1 MNLQNKLKTINDI
14 TQFLQM
20 AKLEFK
26 EVNYEGTWINGKV
39 LQQN

>member
-1 MNLQNKLKTINDI
+1 MNLQNKLKTNNDF

-20 AKLEFK
+20 AKLEFE
-26 EVNYEGTWINGKV
+26 EVNCQGTWINGEV